1 MIMPYLRNLIHDH
14 KIAETR
20 SKVVN
25 LIQMSMHVNFISSKD
40 AEQTRTI
47 YLQSDNE
54 NIMWGNETDDIIK
67 ELFESSLDNYQKEK
81 QIMRAGNDFI
91 FESVEVMD

>member
-14 KIAETR
+14 KTAETR
-20 SKVVN
+20 SNVLS

-40 AEQTRTI
+40 AEETRTI
-47 YLQSDNE
+47 YVRGDHE

-67 ELFESSLDNYQKEK
+67 ELFESFLDNYQKEE
-81 QIMRAGNDFI
+81 QIMREGSDLI

>member
-40 AEQTRTI
+40 AEQTRNI
-47 YLQSDNE
+47 YLRSDNE